1 MAYQRSDPPREIAD
15 KRAEVLSDS
24 TDLDDL
30 LAAILGDERPPASVE
45 ARPRLAVEARTEPTA
60 IARPEPIVVARP
72 EPTVVARP
80 EPAAVARPVPTLV
93 VPPRIAAEPDWTSGR
108 SAVTDDDDGAAW
120 ADLKEFLVTV
130 RQQDIQAAD
139 QKVSAAESAYVVAT
153 PAPSRTWREM
163 IAVPTSKR
171 SLLIVGLS
179 AAALITLSAIISLR
193 GDEDNPVVPPSPAAA
208 VSTPAPLASTVEP
221 TITAPT
227 VPPPAAADVDVT
239 PPAREATAKPR
250 VTAPPSSTPA
260 SEPTEPV
267 RSVTQP
273 RALPSPTGAPVV
285 APPTV
290 GQRVGDEG
298 DRVPAPPRTATPDID
313 PPRPATSA
321 PAPTAAAAPTVA
333 GGAEPVGPA
342 SSAVPASVVRRTPPR
357 LLTGGAPEYPAA
369 LRIARVG
376 GIVEVRFTIDAKG
389 QVINVQSVTGPPQLR
404 PAAEAAVRRWRYEP
418 ARLGNVAVD
427 TQTSVNFNFD
437 PSTSRR
443 PQD

>member
-30 LAAILGDERPPASVE
+30 MAAILGDERAPASVE
-45 ARPRLAVEARTEPTA
+45 ARPRLAVEG
-60 IARPEPIVVARP
+60 RPETVFWPDPPVVARA
-72 EPTVVARP
+72 EPTIVARAEAP
-80 EPAAVARPVPTLV
+80 VVARPVPTLV
-93 VPPRIAAEPDWTSGR
+93 APPRIAADPDWNSGR
-108 SAVTDDDDGAAW
+108 SAVKDDDDGAAW

-130 RQQDIQAAD
+130 RQQDSQAAD
-139 QKVSAAESAYVVAT
+139 QKGAAAESAYIMASPV
-153 PAPSRTWREM
+153 PSRNWREM

-179 AAALITLSAIISLR
+179 AAALITVSAIISLR
-193 GDEDNPVVPPSPAAA
+193 GDEDNPVVPPSPEAA
-208 VSTPAPLASTVEP
+208 VSTPVPSASTVEP
-221 TITAPT
+221 PSNALS
-227 VPPPAAADVDVT
+227 PAAAEVDVT
-239 PPAREATAKPR
+239 APAREATAKPR
-250 VTAPPSSTPA
+250 VVTPPPPTRASAPTD
-260 SEPTEPV
+260 PV
-267 RSVTQP
+267 RSEAQP
-273 RALPSPTGAPVV
+273 RALPSTAGAPVV
-285 APPTV
+285 APPTI
-290 GQRVGDEG
+290 GQRVTDEA
-298 DRVPAPPRTATPDID
+298 DRVPAPPRTAIPDID
-313 PPRPATSA
+313 PPKPAVSA
-321 PAPTAAAAPTVA
+321 PAPTAAAAPTA
-333 GGAEPVGPA
+333 GGAEPVAPE
-342 SSAVPASVVRRTPPR
+342 SSPVPASAARRTPPR

-376 GIVEVRFTIDAKG
+376 GIVEVRFTIDSKG